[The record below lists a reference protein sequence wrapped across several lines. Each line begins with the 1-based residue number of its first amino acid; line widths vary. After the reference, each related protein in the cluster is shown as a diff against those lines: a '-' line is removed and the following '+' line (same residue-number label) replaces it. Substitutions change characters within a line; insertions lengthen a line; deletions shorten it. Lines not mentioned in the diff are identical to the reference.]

1 MASNTNSSK
10 TVTLF
15 GGIALAVIVLAV
27 AAFIFV

>member
-15 GGIALAVIVLAV
+15 GGIALVIIVLVV

>member
-10 TVTLF
+10 AVTLF
-15 GGIALAVIVLAV
+15 GGIALVIIVLVV

>member
-15 GGIALAVIVLAV
+15 GGIALAVIALVV